1 MMMNIHMTLGVEM
14 LKTVQIT
21 LPEPLLAEI
30 DQATAELKISRSGF
44 ARQAFEEALFR
55 LRLTQMERQDAA
67 AYALQPQDLEE
78 ITDWAGVQDW
88 GDA

>member
-1 MMMNIHMTLGVEM
+1 M

-21 LPEPLLAEI
+21 LPEPLLAKI
-30 DQATAELKISRSGF
+30 DQAATELETSRSGF

-55 LRLTQMERQDAA
+55 LRLAQMERQDAA
-67 AYALQPQDLEE
+67 AYALQPQNLEE
-78 ITDWAGVQDW
+78 VTAWAGVQDW